1 MKNIIIVSND
11 TFFKKNF
18 EEYVYENKLS
28 YKLYFFNDVKVYEDI
43 NKIKKL
49 SKKNLFTIVNVGL
62 SGNIQYNVKNGPDI
76 FEHNTSLY
84 YRIITS
90 LKNLSIKKLFFISAS
105 CAYPSNQKILKENLY
120 GHPPLEVTSF
130 FYSLTKIFGTNLCKQ
145 INKNK
150 KFKYI
155 SIVPATLFGKYA
167 KYHKENSHVLTSLI
181 NKINLKNKK
190 FFLWGT
196 GLPRREFIFIKDFI
210 DAIFFIHKKKLF
222 KSVINVGTGKD
233 YTIRDLAT
241 KIKKIKNIDGKILWD
256 KSKKD
261 GTKKKLLDSKFIFRK
276 GWKPKKSLIEGIK
289 ETLKK

>member
-1 MKNIIIVSND
+1 MKNIIIFSKD
-11 TFFKKNF
+11 TFFVRNF
-18 EEYVYENKLS
+18 KEYVYENKLS
-28 YKLYFFNDVKVYEDI
+28 YKLYFFNDVKTRKDI

-62 SGNIQYNVKNGPDI
+62 SGSIQYNIKNGPHI
-76 FEHNTSLY
+76 FEYNTSLY
-84 YRIITS
+84 YRVITS

-105 CAYPSNQKILKENLY
+105 CAYPCNQKILRENLY
-120 GHPPLEVTSF
+120 GHPPLEITSF
-130 FYSLTKIFGTNLCKQ
+130 FYSLTKIFGTILCKQ

-155 SIVPATLFGKYA
+155 SIIPATLFGKYT

-181 NKINLKNKK
+181 NKINPKNN
-190 FFLWGT
+190 FFLLWGT

-241 KIKKIKNIDGKILWD
+241 KIKKIKNINGKILWD

-261 GTKKKLLDSKFIFRK
+261 GAKKKLLNSNYILRN
-276 GWKPKKSLIEGIK
+276 GWKPKISLIEGIK
-289 ETLKK
+289 ETFKK